1 MQQTLFNMVQ
11 KALILISTIFLFT
24 TSTSAQQKQEMFTV
38 DAFIQFVKQFHPLA
52 KQANL
57 QVDKAAAELLSAKGG
72 FDPALTLETS
82 NKTFDGKN
90 YYYYTNPEVKIATP
104 IGVDIKTGLEN
115 NGGLF
120 LTEEAT
126 AGKTSYLGVE
136 VALAKGLLMDKRRA
150 TLRQARIFQ
159 NQSEQERLK
168 MINDL
173 LFDAY
178 VAYWQWAGN
187 YQLFSIY
194 NKFLQISTDRLRLV
208 RIAFQNGDRSLMD
221 TVEAFTQVQNFQ
233 LLQTEALLK
242 FNNAGLELSN
252 FLWLQNDSPVL
263 LPKTYVPDTV
273 QFALQTENQ
282 VLDQLITRSTSENPN
297 LRAYDYKLGALE
309 VERKLKMQSLLPVFN
324 VKANLLNKDY
334 NVIKGV
340 DAAFLQNNYKFGVD
354 FKMPLF
360 LREGRGEYK
369 KTQLKIKETNFEL
382 SNKRWET
389 ENKIRYYFNEN
400 TLLSQQITTVQNM
413 YKNYSLLLK
422 NEELRFSQGESSL
435 FLVNTRENKVI
446 ESLQKMVELRIKY
459 FKAKYATEWAAGLL
473 R

>member
-1 MQQTLFNMVQ
+1 MTKKIFIIYCLITVSVSSLF
-11 KALILISTIFLFT
+11 
-24 TSTSAQQKQEMFTV
+24 AQQKQELFTV
-38 DAFIQFVKQFHPLA
+38 DAFIQFVKQYHPLA
-52 KQANL
+52 KQANI
-57 QVDKAAAELLSAKGG
+57 QVDKAAAELLSAKGA
-72 FDPALTLETS
+72 FDPAVTLETS

-90 YYYYTNPEVKIATP
+90 YYYYTNPELKIPTP

-115 NGGLF
+115 NGGVF
-120 LTEEAT
+120 INEEST

-150 TLRQARIFQ
+150 VLRQAKIFR

-168 MINDL
+168 MLNDL
-173 LFDAY
+173 LFEAY

-187 YQLFSIY
+187 YQLYSIY

-208 RIAFQNGDRSLMD
+208 RIAFQNGDRALMD
-221 TVEAFTQVQNFQ
+221 TVEAYTQVQNFQ
-233 LLQTEALLK
+233 LLQTDALLK
-242 FNNAGLELSN
+242 FNNASLELSN
-252 FLWLQNDSPVL
+252 YLWLQNDSPVL
-263 LPKTYVPDTV
+263 LPKNYVPDTV

-282 VLDQLITRSTSENPN
+282 VLDQLITRSSTENPN
-297 LRAYDYKLGALE
+297 LKAYDFKLGALE

-334 NVIKGV
+334 NVVKGV

-360 LREGRGEYK
+360 LREGRGDYK
-369 KTQLKIKETNFEL
+369 KTQLKIKETNFEF
-382 SNKRWET
+382 SNKKWET

-400 TLLSQQITTVQNM
+400 TLLSQQINTVQNM
-413 YKNYSLLLK
+413 YKNYSILLK

-435 FLVNTRENKVI
+435 FLVNSRENKVI